1 MREDDTNPVLS
12 ITDAVLPSVAEPVSL
27 TLWPGEFAHIAG
39 FSLALAVLGTQPP
52 VRGEVRFLGRTW
64 EDRSVA
70 ETERDLGLVG
80 TVINPRCHPARIWV
94 GNLDVDENVMLA
106 VQFDPSRSSAR
117 IAARSAELAVDFG
130 LAEGLPQ
137 GRPSATD
144 PGDLVLSQWV
154 RAFLRDPLR
163 LLILENPLELAT
175 RPSVAA
181 LVREITRVR
190 RSGSAVLWVSET
202 VPPFE
207 ELGLTQLADL
217 KKPVSGP
224 TNSSRK
230 A

>member
-1 MREDDTNPVLS
+1 MREGDTKPVLS
-12 ITDAVLPSVAEPVSL
+12 ISDTVLPSVGEPVDL
-27 TLWPGEFAHIAG
+27 TLWPGDLAHIAG
-39 FSLALAVLGTQPP
+39 FSIALAVLGIQPT

-106 VQFDPSRSSAR
+106 AQFAPSRSSVR
-117 IAARSAELAVDFG
+117 IASRANELALGFG
-130 LAEGLPQ
+130 LPEGLPQ

-163 LLILENPLELAT
+163 LLILENPLELAP
-175 RPSVAA
+175 RASVAS
-181 LVREITRVR
+181 LVREINRVR
-190 RSGSAVLWVSET
+190 GAGCAVLWVSET
-202 VPPFE
+202 IPPFKQ
-207 ELGLTQLADL
+207 LGLLQSADL
-217 KKPVSGP
+217 QNPVSDP
-224 TNSSRK
+224 TNPSTK